1 MSKCYGF
8 NVETN
13 GYARGYV
20 TADSKEEAIG
30 KIKTW
35 QYDDIN
41 DEEITGF
48 GDFVDVWEID

>member
-8 NVETN
+8 NVETR

-20 TADSKEEAIG
+20 TADSEEEAIG

-35 QYDDIN
+35 EYDDIN

-48 GDFVDVWEID
+48 GDVVELWEIE